1 MSSIPEGP
9 RSENERSLAETSRE
23 SDLSHTNSET
33 ERREVLARPVLGWG
47 MILWGVFIVV
57 FSRGFAEVTSF
68 WWLILIFGLV
78 VPLISVAQA
87 LVTARDDS
95 RHEAPL
101 AVNRAEDKQRQLLE
115 ALARDGELTSTMAAL
130 RTELTVEEAAELLE
144 GLAGKG
150 HLRVSAREGAMVYAL
165 LERDRHELLRAYG
178 ESSDDSADGS
188 GDEATLIE
196 PLSQR
201 EHEVLGLLA
210 SGRSNGEIARD
221 LHVTVG
227 TVKAHASSIYR
238 KLGAKGRAEAV
249 FKARKLDL
257 LG

>member
-1 MSSIPEGP
+1 MSSVSEGP
-9 RSENERSLAETSRE
+9 RSEDQSPFPDTPPGSEVPRTESRLGRGE
-23 SDLSHTNSET
+23 PP
-33 ERREVLARPVLGWG
+33 ARPVLGWG

-57 FSRGFAEVTSF
+57 FSRGFAEITSF
-68 WWLILIFGLV
+68 WWLILIFGLI
-78 VPLISVAQA
+78 VPLISAAQTIVA
-87 LVTARDDS
+87 ARGD
-95 RHEAPL
+95 RQREIPPA
-101 AVNRAEDKQRQLLE
+101 ANRAEDKQRQLLE

-165 LERDRHELLRAYG
+165 LERDRHELLNASG
-178 ESSDDSADGS
+178 GAADGS
-188 GDEATLIE
+188 VDEAVLAE

-227 TVKAHASSIYR
+227 TVKAHASNIYR

-249 FKARKLDL
+249 FKARKLNL

>member
-1 MSSIPEGP
+1 MPSIPEGP
-9 RSENERSLAETSRE
+9 GPESGRSLVDDSSGSETSR
-23 SDLSHTNSET
+23 TNSGT
-33 ERREVLARPVLGWG
+33 ERREAPARPLLGWG

-68 WWLILIFGLV
+68 WWLVLIFGLI
-78 VPLISVAQA
+78 VPLTSAAQA
-87 LVTARDDS
+87 LVAARGDS
-95 RHEAPL
+95 RYATPP
-101 AVNRAEDKQRQLLE
+101 AVNQAEDKQRQLLE

-165 LERDRHELLRAYG
+165 LERDRHELLNVYG
-178 ESSDDSADGS
+178 ESSGDSTDGS
-188 GDEATLIE
+188 EDEAILAE

-201 EHEVLGLLA
+201 EQEVLELLA

-227 TVKAHASSIYR
+227 TVKAHASNIYR

>member
-1 MSSIPEGP
+1 
-9 RSENERSLAETSRE
+9 
-23 SDLSHTNSET
+23 
-33 ERREVLARPVLGWG
+33 

-57 FSRGFAEVTSF
+57 FSRGFAEISNY
-68 WWLILIFGLV
+68 WWLILIFGLT
-78 VPLISVAQA
+78 VPLISAGQTLLA
-87 LVTARDDS
+87 ARGE
-95 RHEAPL
+95 RQHEVPSAT
-101 AVNRAEDKQRQLLE
+101 NRADDKQRQLLE

-165 LERDRHELLRAYG
+165 PERDRHELLNAS
-178 ESSDDSADGS
+178 EAVADDS
-188 GDEATLIE
+188 DEEAVLAE

-227 TVKAHASSIYR
+227 TVKAHASNIYR

-249 FKARKLDL
+249 FKARKLNL

>member
-150 HLRVSAREGAMVYAL
+150 HLILFRVV
-165 LERDRHELLRAYG
+165 
-178 ESSDDSADGS
+178 DGIMK
-188 GDEATLIE
+188 AW
-196 PLSQR
+196 QR
-201 EHEVLGLLA
+201 Y
-210 SGRSNGEIARD
+210 
-221 LHVTVG
+221 
-227 TVKAHASSIYR
+227 SIH
-238 KLGAKGRAEAV
+238 G
-249 FKARKLDL
+249 
-257 LG
+257 

>member
-1 MSSIPEGP
+1 
-9 RSENERSLAETSRE
+9 
-23 SDLSHTNSET
+23 
-33 ERREVLARPVLGWG
+33 

-57 FSRGFAEVTSF
+57 FSRGFAEISNY

-78 VPLISVAQA
+78 VPLISGAQS
-87 LVTARDDS
+87 LLTARGD
-95 RHEAPL
+95 RQREIPQPT
-101 AVNRAEDKQRQLLE
+101 NRADDKQRQLLE

-165 LERDRHELLRAYG
+165 LERDRHELLNA
-178 ESSDDSADGS
+178 SDVAADEPE
-188 GDEATLIE
+188 DEAMLAE

-227 TVKAHASSIYR
+227 TVKAHASNIYR
-238 KLGAKGRAEAV
+238 KLGAKGRADAV